1 MENLNP
7 KDTNVAVVVSTPL
20 KGDKTLNVTFD
31 GLSTTQ
37 KHRYAY
43 LVPLF
48 GDTTLELIPLV
59 EPRGRNSWANVNSK
73 ITNIQQASYEQQR
86 YNDAMF
92 DGFELDKV
100 YTSGEIIGVI
110 GDIRR
115 DTNLPPYSTRIK
127 TDCEK
132 DFFSLFIVHEVYQD
146 EVIDGVTRKKL
157 VGYKPVFQLRPQ
169 DQA

>member
-1 MENLNP
+1 MENLFI
-7 KDTNVAVVVSTPL
+7 KDANAEVVVSTPL
-20 KGDKTLNVTFD
+20 KGDKILTVGFD
-31 GLSTTQ
+31 SLSTTQ

-48 GDTTLELIPLV
+48 GDATLDLIPLI
-59 EPRGRNSWANVNSK
+59 EPRGRNSWSNVNLK
-73 ITNIQQASYEQQR
+73 INTIQQASYEQQR

-100 YTSGEIIGVI
+100 YNSGEIIGVI
-110 GDIRR
+110 GEIRR
-115 DTNLPPYSTRIK
+115 DTNLPPYSTRIR

-132 DFFSLFIVHEVYQD
+132 DFHSLFIVHEVHQD
-146 EVIDGVTRKKL
+146 ETIDGVTKKKL
-157 VGYKPVFQLRPQ
+157 IGFKPVFQLRPQ